1 MSGVTNKSLC
11 SFINNF
17 SKIVYIILITMNPK
31 EVWVVSQRR
40 SSCRLRSTHAAAP
53 LSSSGNTNKRFPI
66 MFPTVSYVDW
76 GQSHKCSEIW
86 SVVKLSSYGPDSWF
100 FGKGILQGLNNTF
113 SCASKVFS
121 KLILKFVKR
130 SVLFSTSRF
139 FRVSFIFHDNS
150 VFGKG
155 SVWWMALYRNK
166 QCVRSNVL
174 EFQKYKAW
182 IDLSTTD
189 VWKKSVGKSAI
200 KKTAVQRRI
209 VIIVWLNILKRIEN

>member
-1 MSGVTNKSLC
+1 
-11 SFINNF
+11 
-17 SKIVYIILITMNPK
+17 MNLK
-31 EVWVVSQRR
+31 EAVGQHEVWVVSQRR

-66 MFPTVSYVDW
+66 MFPRTVLPLAKV
-76 GQSHKCSEIW
+76 INA
-86 SVVKLSSYGPDSWF
+86 VKYDLSWNCPPTARTADF
-100 FGKGILQGLNNTF
+100 LAKGLNNTF
-113 SCASKVFS
+113 SCASKVFQNWYWN
-121 KLILKFVKR
+121 FVKK
-130 SVLFSTSRF
+130 SVLFSTSPF

-150 VFGKG
+150 VFGIG
-155 SVWWMALYRNK
+155 SVWRMALYRNK

-182 IDLSTTD
+182 IDLSTD
-189 VWKKSVGKSAI
+189 VWKKSVNKLTI